1 MRIAEIARQRGRRD
15 MAFRLDE
22 IGYWS
27 EIKLDIIREYAAAYS
42 RIMSKQTFIKD
53 YYYVD
58 AFAGAGIHISKRTN
72 EFVLGSP
79 LNALKVE
86 PSFTGHHFID
96 LNDEKAELLR
106 ELTADCEGV
115 KVHSGDCNEILLKE
129 VFPAIRYDAYQ
140 RALCLLDP
148 YGLHLDWE
156 VVHTAGQSRV
166 IEVFLN
172 FPVMDMNMNVLLTNP
187 AKLDSAQAARMTA
200 FWGDESWREAAY
212 MKSDGLFETM
222 EDKLSND
229 AVAKAYHHRLRKV
242 AGFQYVPEPMPMRNT
257 KGATVYYLFFASPNK
272 TANKIVQD
280 IFEKHG
286 NWNLR

>member
-1 MRIAEIARQRGRRD
+1 MV
-15 MAFRLDE
+15 FRLDE

-27 EIKLDIIREYAAAYS
+27 EIKLDIVRKYAVAYS
-42 RIMSKQTFIKD
+42 KIMSKQSFIKG

-86 PSFTGHHFID
+86 PPFTGYHFID
-96 LNDEKAELLR
+96 LHNEKAELLR
-106 ELTADCEGV
+106 ELTADCENV
-115 KVHSGDCNEILLKE
+115 EVHPGDCNEILLKE
-129 VFPAIRYDAYQ
+129 VFPSIRYDAYQ

-156 VVHTAGQSRV
+156 VVHTAGQSRA
-166 IEVFLN
+166 IEIFLN

-187 AKLDSAQAARMTA
+187 DKLDSAQAARMTA

-212 MKSDGLFETM
+212 IKSKGLFDTM

-229 AVAKAYHHRLRKV
+229 AVAKAYHQRLRKV

-257 KGATVYYLFFASPNK
+257 KGAIVYYLFFASPNK
-272 TANKIVQD
+272 TANKIVRD
-280 IFEKHG
+280 IFKTHG
-286 NWNLR
+286 NWNLK